1 MEIEDRLDTRARL
14 LGSLLAFT
22 QVFYKLRTGRDFEL
36 SQPVSRESHHITIC
50 KVLTQ
55 AFNEDLKNLIINI
68 APRYGKTE
76 LLIHF
81 VAWALAHYPDSQ
93 FIYTSYSHSLAKKQT
108 QTIRTI
114 MQLPIYKYL
123 FDVSISEAT
132 SAKDN
137 FETTKGGCVYA
148 AGAAG
153 TITGRGAGIQ
163 QVDRFG
169 GAIIIDDIHKPDE
182 ATSDVIREGVIDWYH
197 NTLKHRVNS
206 PRTPIIFIG
215 QRVHEDDLPAHL
227 LKDADYSS
235 VILKSLDEHDHP
247 LHPQLHDLKALLKIK
262 EESPYVF
269 SAQYQQD
276 PQPSGGGIFKPEWFY
291 LMEEE
296 PSFLSTFMTVDT
308 AETDKTYND
317 ATVFSFWGIYKIKN
331 YDQETNEFGL
341 HWIDCQELWIEPKDL
356 KPYLMQFYSQCSR
369 FIKKPSFIAIEKK
382 STGTML
388 ISILKDFRGLTVH
401 EIERTKAS
409 GNKTARFLEIQPYI
423 STRHV
428 SLPKYSNHTAL
439 CIEHCRKITA
449 NNTHRYDDIA
459 DTLYDAVKIA
469 LIDKY
474 THFYTT
480 QYQEESKVV
489 QEMAAQFNQ
498 RERMRSKILCQNSP
512 RNIRIN

>member
-1 MEIEDRLDTRARL
+1 MEITDRIDTRARL

-22 QVFYKLRTGRDFEL
+22 QVFYKLRTGREFDL
-36 SQPVSRESHHITIC
+36 SQPISRESHHITIC
-50 KVLTQ
+50 KALTQ
-55 AFNEDLKNLIINI
+55 AFNEELLKLIINI

-108 QTIRTI
+108 QTIRSI

-123 FDVSISEAT
+123 FNVGISEAT

-137 FETTKGGCVYA
+137 FETTQGGCVYA

-227 LKDADYSS
+227 LKNTDYSS
-235 VILKSLDEHDHP
+235 VILKSLDENNHP
-247 LHPQLHDLKALLKIK
+247 LHPQLHDLNALLKIK

-269 SAQYQQD
+269 SAQYQQE
-276 PQPSGGGIFKPEWFY
+276 PQPAGGGIFKKEWFY
-291 LMEEE
+291 LLNED
-296 PSFLSTFMTVDT
+296 PDIISTFITVDT

-331 YDQETNEFGL
+331 YDHETNQYGL
-341 HWIDCQELWIEPKDL
+341 HWIDCEELWIEPKDL
-356 KPYLMQFYSQCSR
+356 RLQLMSFYSLCSR
-369 FIKKPSFIAIEKK
+369 YKKKPSFIAIEKK

-388 ISILKDFRGLTVH
+388 ISILKEFRGINIH
-401 EIERTKAS
+401 EVERTSAS
-409 GNKTARFLEIQPYI
+409 GSKTSRFLEIQPYI
-423 STRHV
+423 ASRKI
-428 SLPKYSNHTAL
+428 SLPAYGKHTEL

-449 NNTHRYDDIA
+449 NNSHRFDDIA
-459 DTLYDAVKIA
+459 DTMYDAIKIA

-474 THFYTT
+474 INFYSEE
-480 QYQEESKVV
+480 QEESTNIVK
-489 QEMAAQFNQ
+489 EMAAHFNQ
-498 RERMRSKILCQNSP
+498 RERMRARILCQ
-512 RNIRIN
+512 R